1 MGGWDD
7 SICTDMVA
15 GIADELLN
23 GVPIDHNTDVGLAM
37 LYEKAGGLVSHQ
49 MIAKITAP
57 INCHHQFNFHRMF
70 LKVTEMVTM
79 LKVHY
84 SPIVF

>member
-79 LKVHY
+79 LKVH